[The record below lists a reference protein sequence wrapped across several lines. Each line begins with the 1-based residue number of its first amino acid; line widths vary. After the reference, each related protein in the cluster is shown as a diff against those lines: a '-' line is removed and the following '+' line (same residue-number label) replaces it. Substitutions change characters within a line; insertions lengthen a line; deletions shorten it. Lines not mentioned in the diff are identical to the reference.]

1 MVGHTE
7 EVSALAA
14 RPAQAQFLTAGHD
27 RMLHLWDGLSHSI
40 VWSNDVGEQVI
51 TSAKYSA
58 NYSAS

>member
-40 VWSNDVGEQVI
+40 VWSNDVGEQVT
-51 TSAKYSA
+51 TSA
-58 NYSAS
+58 NQC